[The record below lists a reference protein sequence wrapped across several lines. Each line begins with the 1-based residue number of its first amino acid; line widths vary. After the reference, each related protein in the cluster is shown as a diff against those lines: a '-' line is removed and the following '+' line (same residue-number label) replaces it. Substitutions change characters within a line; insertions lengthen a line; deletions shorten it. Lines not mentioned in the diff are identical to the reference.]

1 VRLDHVVYGV
11 QDLDAAQAR
20 IERELGLAVEPGGR
34 HEGQGTHNRIVP
46 LAGAYLELLAIADR
60 AEAETSPVGRL
71 LVERIDRGDGLVAWA
86 CTVDDVDAVAE
97 RLGTEL
103 YVVRRDGFEGRLT
116 GVVEALKEPCLP
128 FFGAG
133 NKPRERGDTALS
145 WLELSGDA
153 ARIEAWLGPGHGLPL
168 RIVDGAPALRAVGI
182 GDATF
187 RP

>member
-11 QDLDAAQAR
+11 RDLDAAQQR

-46 LAGAYLELLAIADR
+46 LRGAYLELLAIADR
-60 AEAETSPVGRL
+60 AEAEASSVGRL
-71 LVERIDRGDGLVAWA
+71 LLDRIERGDGLIAWA

-103 YVVRRDGFEGRLT
+103 YVVRRDGHEGRLT
-116 GVVEALKEPCLP
+116 GVVEALSEPCLP
-128 FFGAG
+128 FFGASG
-133 NKPRERGDTALS
+133 KRERPGEAELT
-145 WLELSGDA
+145 WLEVSGDA
-153 ARIEAWLGPGHGLPL
+153 ARIHAWLGPGHGLPL

-182 GDATF
+182 GDAEL